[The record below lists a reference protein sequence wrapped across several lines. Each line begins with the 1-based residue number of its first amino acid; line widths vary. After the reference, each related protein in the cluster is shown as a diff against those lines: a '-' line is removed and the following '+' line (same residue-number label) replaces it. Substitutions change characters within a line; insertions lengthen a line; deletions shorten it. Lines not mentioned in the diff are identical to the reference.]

1 MGWSVGWQPPGSWPP
16 LWAIQPASSA
26 HNPWGHQSF
35 AGCVGWQPWA
45 ACDVVIPSGKETP
58 DLWEIFMVRRR
69 AEEIPEKSTPRVW
82 TISGGCRGLLKGH
95 SVFCFTH
102 GAPPQF
108 TSEYMKKW
116 GLTNLP
122 LKDIT
127 AKIIAFWWSRGYL
140 LWNGRYPSVTLLM
153 KGTARQSFETLRSA
167 HLLPLSSILL
177 AIYGISLISQ
187 QN

>member
-1 MGWSVGWQPPGSWPP
+1 MGWRVGWQSPGSWGAQQCY
-16 LWAIQPASSA
+16 LTTSVG
-26 HNPWGHQSF
+26 NKSF

-45 ACDVVIPSGKETP
+45 ACDVVMPSEKRQKDTL

-69 AEEIPEKSTPRVW
+69 AEEVPEKSISCVW
-82 TISGGCRGLLKGH
+82 TISGDRRDLLKGD

-108 TSEYMKKW
+108 TSEYMRKW

-153 KGTARQSFETLRSA
+153 KGTARQSFERLRSA
-167 HLLPLSSILL
+167 HLLPLSSILS